1 MMKRFQRILAVFLV
15 VCTLFL
21 ACALPAFADDPE
33 ELYDVTTS
41 GVYDDFE
48 YLFDPK
54 IDTTQYSTSSKF
66 IGATNY
72 IDLVAFYSD
81 AVFAAWQNGAPGS
94 SLEYVSGADYL
105 YVYNSIGQ
113 TSVDGS
119 LVYYENN
126 GTEASLHL
134 IAVSKTRF
142 FTKFKLE
149 QSVRVFDE
157 LSNSAYLPVKKIN
170 LTYLNRSSSSY
181 EFRGSEDGEDYK
193 INFLYSNQT
202 DFEPVKISFDGQ
214 AVIDIHIDYTYWRS
228 ANFSPKG
235 DGWHYQVDSIY
246 FAIPNSIQDRLV
258 DVELSYQQATTN
270 PIVVTKTGEAVSDRF
285 QEIALNPVEID
296 YSGYSY
302 RPIDSSTPAF
312 VLGYGGQ
319 STYYQRNY
327 VYSFNFAD
335 NSEFF
340 SDIELPS
347 IYWAF
352 DVQDPSAISSGNLN
366 SGELSHWN
374 STVRADELEEWMLNY
389 PLTGATTTYT
399 AANREGTGTQQVNG
413 ILFSE
418 VQERTTKRASDLIG
432 TTLPTYGD
440 THNFFQ
446 NLSTVGPAY
455 AWAYLTGAARI
466 DEDGNEIPVAT
477 IEKFI
482 HPLTSPNDVYG
493 HSDDLYFSSCQVSDL
508 VNFVCSSNHNS
519 ETAYLVNFN
528 VSDYYSHSF
537 DLSNYQGNSFEG
549 YLAIQDVYLDL
560 HVLRLFFKNAQGEVY
575 PLDVRSN
582 GINGVAP
589 VTPAPEKEQLEESA
603 REVLGWNSWWEDLLA
618 LIKKIFAVIVIIL
631 VVLLVIRIVFWF
643 IQLKA
648 QKKMLKSSLPP
659 RERSQDPPPKR
670 RRRRRSD
677 RRSDRRYD
685 RRYNRRRRR

>member
-149 QSVRVFDE
+149 HSVRVFDE

-170 LTYLNRSSSSY
+170 LTYLNRSFSSY

-258 DVELSYQQATTN
+258 DVELSYQQATTK
-270 PIVVTKTGEAVSDRF
+270 PIVVTKTGDAVSEQF
-285 QEIALNPVEID
+285 HNIAID
-296 YSGYSY
+296 PNNVIPSSY
-302 RPIDSSTPAF
+302 YDSSKPSF
-312 VLGYGGQ
+312 VINLGIAAPGGAPCDYKYNHGGVPR
-319 STYYQRNY
+319 TLDGN
-327 VYSFNFAD
+327 
-335 NSEFF
+335 
-340 SDIELPS
+340 LKS

-352 DVQDPSAISSGNLN
+352 DVSDPSDISSGNLN

-374 STVRADELEEWMLNY
+374 STVRADELEDWMLNY

-413 ILFSE
+413 ILFSN
-418 VQERTTKRASDLIG
+418 VQERVTKNASNIAG
-432 TTLPTYGD
+432 TSLPSYGD
-440 THNFFQ
+440 DHNFFQ
-446 NLSTVGPAY
+446 NAYYVGWEY
-455 AWAYLTGAARI
+455 AWAYLTGAAHQ
-466 DEDGNEIPVAT
+466 DEDGNEISIAT

-482 HPLTSPNDVYG
+482 HPLTSSNDVYG
-493 HSDDLYFSSCQVSDL
+493 HSDDLYFSTCQVSDL
-508 VNFVCSSNHNS
+508 VNFVYASNHNS

-528 VSDYYSHSF
+528 VSDYYAHSF
-537 DLSNYQGNSFEG
+537 TNDTSFDG
-549 YLAIQDVYLDL
+549 YLSIQDVYLDL
-560 HVLRLFFKNAQGEVY
+560 HVLRLFFENAQGEVY
-575 PLDVRSN
+575 PLNVRSN
-582 GINGVAP
+582 GINAIGD
-589 VTPAPEKEQLEESA
+589 VTHTPEEEQINEASTEALKNWLANETRPFWE
-603 REVLGWNSWWEDLLA
+603 RLWDILRKVITVILVL
-618 LIKKIFAVIVIIL
+618 FAVVIFLRIL
-631 VVLLVIRIVFWF
+631 LWILLLRR
-643 IQLKA
+643 
-648 QKKMLKSSLPP
+648 QKKQQQQNTGQDQSQR
-659 RERSQDPPPKR
+659 RERPR
-670 RRRRRSD
+670 RQNRPYRERRRSD
-677 RRSDRRYD
+677 RRWKR
-685 RRYNRRRRR
+685 